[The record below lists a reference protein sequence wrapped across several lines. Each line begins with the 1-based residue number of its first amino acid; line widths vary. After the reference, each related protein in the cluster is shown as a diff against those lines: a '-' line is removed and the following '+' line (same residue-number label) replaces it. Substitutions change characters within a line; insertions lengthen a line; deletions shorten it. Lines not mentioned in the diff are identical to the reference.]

1 MMIAVAL
8 LLLETPCANLDFFWK
23 DAREWFHPTGGNGV
37 EHLRRIAALKQLNAT
52 EFLIPEALFSIIN
65 NKGVFADTI
74 CQAIINV
81 EKGVWDVSQ
90 PDM

>member
-1 MMIAVAL
+1 V
-8 LLLETPCANLDFFWK
+8 
-23 DAREWFHPTGGNGV
+23 REWFDPTGGNGAG
-37 EHLRRIAALKQLNAT
+37 HPRRIAAQKQLNAT
-52 EFLIPEALFSIIN
+52 EVLTPEALFSVIN

-74 CQAIINV
+74 FQAIINV